1 MATWRQMEERAPGLA
16 SAGRELWQRHRLMY
30 LATIR
35 SDGSPRLH
43 PVAPILA
50 EGEIFIAMAQES
62 PKWRDLRQDPRCV
75 LHALPGPRDD
85 EFALR
90 CLARERPES
99 LGAVMAAA
107 AHVIHHDDRII
118 GFDIEVADFGWWEH
132 VGQPGTFSVR
142 TRWTPEDGLRQ
153 LTGLRVKHRATPTQ
167 PSHNAD

>member
-16 SAGRELWQRHRLMY
+16 SAGRELWQRHGLMY

-35 SDGSPRLH
+35 PDGSPRLH

-62 PKWRDLRQDPRCV
+62 PKWRDLSRDPRCV

-90 CLARERPES
+90 CLARERPEA
-99 LGAVMAAA
+99 LGAVRAAA
-107 AHVIHHDDRII
+107 AHTIHDNDHII
-118 GFDIEVADFGWWEH
+118 ALAIQAADFGWWEH
-132 VGQPGTFSVR
+132 AGQPGTFSVR
-142 TRWTPEDGLRQ
+142 TRWTPQDGLRQ
-153 LTGLRVKHRATPTQ
+153 MPGLRARQ
-167 PSHNAD
+167 